1 MKNRLFAGF
10 VPRLLF
16 ALGAILMWFF
26 TTSIRALP
34 FSIASQK
41 SDKAEKT
48 LINRNLHWGPPMIE
62 TPVRSTSTS
71 PPCLLP
77 GVLEKASARA
87 LALAD
92 NLQQFAALEYI
103 SYQSTARLG
112 DTIESGTG
120 TFDYVVDF
128 KQTSLGLVVDEARN
142 PRRGSNLSPV
152 ITQDVGLSEISLIFL
167 PEMQVDYVFECEA
180 TAQWHHQT
188 AWVVHFR
195 QRNEKSGRT
204 LAFRGHTG
212 VYPARL
218 QGRAWVAA
226 DSGEVLHLET
236 GLLEEIPAVNVRRW
250 YLSVSYA
257 PVQFRFKNVTMWLP
271 QAVDAY
277 CEFDDHRTIV
287 YHTFTN
293 FVLSSVR
300 TEEQIEAPKNP

>member
-1 MKNRLFAGF
+1 MVRQPFAAPCAML
-10 VPRLLF
+10 V
-16 ALGAILMWFF
+16 WFLA
-26 TTSIRALP
+26 TSILATP
-34 FSIASQK
+34 SSIAPQK
-41 SDKAEKT
+41 SDKDEKA

-62 TPVRSTSTS
+62 TPVRSTSIS
-71 PPCLLP
+71 APCLLP
-77 GVLEKASARA
+77 NVLEKASART

-120 TFDYVVDF
+120 AFDYVVDF

-152 ITQDVGLSEISLIFL
+152 ITQDVGLSVISLIFL
-167 PEMQVDYVFECEA
+167 PEKQDDYDFKCEA
-180 TAQWHHQT
+180 TAEWHHQA
-188 AWVVHFR
+188 AWVVHFH
-195 QRNEKSGRT
+195 QRNEKAGRT
-204 LAFRGHTG
+204 LSFRGPSG

-218 QGRAWVAA
+218 KGRAWVAA

-236 GLLEEIPAVNVRRW
+236 GLLEEIPAANVRRW

-257 PVQFRFKNVTMWLP
+257 PVQFRSRNVTMWLP

-293 FVLSSVR
+293 FVLSSVQIQ
-300 TEEQIEAPKNP
+300 EQIEAPKNP